1 MTILGAPLV
10 AWGDLGNVVL
20 VGFAGGVGLV
30 LTWGLLLMGLE
41 RVQEVRSGQRAGAGL
56 LVGYGAMALIGGVCT
71 LALLLLGLWAIT
83 SS

>member
-1 MTILGAPLV
+1 MIVLGAPLV
-10 AWGDLGNVVL
+10 AWDDLGNVVL

-30 LTWGLLLMGLE
+30 FTWGLLLMGLE
-41 RVQEVRSGQRAGAGL
+41 RVQEVRSGRRTGAGL

-83 SS
+83 SA

>member
-30 LTWGLLLMGLE
+30 FTWGLLLMGLE
-41 RVQEVRSGQRAGAGL
+41 RVQEVRSGELAGAGL
-56 LVGYGAMALIGGVCT
+56 LVGYGAMALMGGLCT

-83 SS
+83 S

>member
-1 MTILGAPLV
+1 M
-10 AWGDLGNVVL
+10 VL

-30 LTWGLLLMGLE
+30 FTWGLLLMGLE
-41 RVQEVRSGQRAGAGL
+41 RVQEVRSGRRAGAGL

-83 SS
+83 SA